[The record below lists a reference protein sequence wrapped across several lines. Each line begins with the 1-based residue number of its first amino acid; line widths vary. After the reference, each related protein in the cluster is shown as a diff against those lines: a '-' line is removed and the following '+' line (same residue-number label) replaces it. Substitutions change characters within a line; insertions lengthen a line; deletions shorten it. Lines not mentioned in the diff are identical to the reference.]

1 MEKFILVIF
10 GASGDLAWR
19 KLMPALY
26 TLHQQKLLPETFKVL
41 GVGRMTMTDDT
52 FRAKTIDGLS
62 QFVPKS
68 KYSDEDARNFAT
80 NLHFQSMDTSEVND
94 YAELKTRLETLSD
107 SLACEANYLF
117 YYATPPL
124 MYTTI
129 THHLKA
135 HNLTC
140 QDSGWKRVII
150 EKPYG
155 HDLASALELTKE
167 LSQAF
172 AEDQIYRIDHY
183 LGKETVQNILV
194 TRFSNSIF
202 EPLWNHNYIKY
213 VEITSSEAL
222 GVGSRAGYYDTAG
235 AMRDMVQNHLLQLL
249 AIVAMEPPT
258 TADGNAIRDEMVKV
272 FQSLRKIKEE
282 EVPQFVVRGQYTES
296 QIHGET
302 IKAYRQEDGIA
313 PNSKTETYMAMAC
326 YIDNWR
332 WSGVPFYIRTGKRLP
347 TQVTEIVI
355 HFKANPHRIF
365 AQKDG
370 LTDAGNQLIIRI
382 QPDEGLLLKI
392 GMKVPGAGF
401 QVDKV
406 GLDFHYSSLT
416 DHYIPQAYERLLCD
430 CIQGDSTLFQRNDA
444 VEATW
449 KFVQPIINAFANPRK
464 NPIYGYAAGTWGP
477 ERANQLLA
485 KDGFEWR
492 YPCKNLASDGVYC
505 EL

>member
-41 GVGRMTMTDDT
+41 GVGRMAMTDET

-68 KYSDEDARNFAT
+68 KYADEDARNFAT

-94 YAELKTRLETLSD
+94 YAELKTRLESLSD

-355 HFKANPHRIF
+355 HFKSNPHRIF

-449 KFVQPIINAFANPRK
+449 KFVQPIIDAFANPRK

>member
-1 MEKFILVIF
+1 MEKFIVVIF

-26 TLHQQKLLPETFKVL
+26 NLHQQKMLPESFKVL
-41 GVGRMTMTDDT
+41 GVGRMNMTDES
-52 FRAKTIDGLS
+52 FRAKTLAGLKE
-62 QFVPKS
+62 FVPEN
-68 KYSDEDARNFAT
+68 KYTDKGALDFGNY
-80 NLHFQSMDTSEVND
+80 LHFQSMDTNQLED
-94 YAELKTRLETLSD
+94 YAGLKTRLETLSQE
-107 SLACEANYLF
+107 LACNANYLF

-129 THHLKA
+129 TQHLHA
-135 HNLTC
+135 HQLTC
-140 QDSGWKRVII
+140 QDKGWKRVII

-167 LSQAF
+167 LSNAF
-172 AEDQIYRIDHY
+172 SEEQIYRIDHY

-202 EPLWNHNYIKY
+202 EPLWNHNYVKY
-213 VEITSSEAL
+213 IEITSSESL

-249 AIVAMEPPT
+249 AIVAMEPPA
-258 TADGNAIRDEMVKV
+258 TANGNAIRDEMVKV
-272 FQSLRKIKEE
+272 FQSLRPIKEE
-282 EVPQFVVRGQYTES
+282 EVPQYVVRGQYTSSE
-296 QIHGET
+296 INGET
-302 IKAYRQEDGIA
+302 VKAYREEAGIA
-313 PNSKTETYMAMAC
+313 PNSKTETYMAMTC

-347 TQVTEIVI
+347 THVTEIVI
-355 HFKANPHRIF
+355 HFKPNPHRIF

-370 LTDAGNQLIIRI
+370 LQDVGNQLIIRI

-392 GMKVPGAGF
+392 GMKVPGGGF
-401 QVDKV
+401 EVEKV
-406 GLDFHYSSLT
+406 ALDFHYSSLT

-430 CIQGDSTLFQRNDA
+430 CIQGVSTLFQRNDA

-449 KFVQPIINAFANPRK
+449 KFVQPIINAFANNRK
-464 NPIYGYAAGTWGP
+464 NPIYGYPAGTWGP

-492 YPCKNLASDGVYC
+492 YPCKNLANDGVYC